1 MNKKYFLITLI
12 LITSLLTLSCQGAE
26 VAKTP
31 LPEPVPEP
39 IEIVIAAVGDVMM
52 HGPQF
57 KAAYV
62 ASTGTYD
69 FSDCFADIAPVIDGA
84 DLAIANI
91 ETTFAGAERGYSGYP
106 AFNSPEQL
114 LPALKDAGFDVLT
127 TANNH
132 TMDRGTS
139 GIVSTID
146 FIQQGGFYQTGSYS
160 TTAAAIQPLIVDVKG
175 LKIGIVAA
183 TYSLNGFVLP
193 EGKEYMVDLIDE
205 QLLIKRITAARSA
218 GADAV
223 AVSLHFGNEY
233 QRQPSDYQK
242 KYADI
247 AIKAGADIIL
257 GSHPHVLQP
266 IEMRTVP
273 ATADT
278 TTKSAIVVWSMGNF
292 ISNQRDRYKDSG
304 MIFTF
309 KIRQEAPG
317 EPIQILEATYLPT
330 YVYKGPLNGKST
342 VYQVLD
348 VGKYTKVEGA
358 TGPPGGSATLRR
370 LHEVWTESTSLITE
384 TPARITYQGLN

>member
-1 MNKKYFLITLI
+1 MKKQKFLLVLVLI
-12 LITSLLTLSCQGAE
+12 MSLAGSACQGADIAE
-26 VAKTP
+26 TP
-31 LPEPVPEP
+31 LPEPPPEP
-39 IEIVIAAVGDVMM
+39 IEVVIAAVGDIMM

-69 FSDCFADIAPVIDGA
+69 FSDCFADIAPVISGA

-139 GIVSTID
+139 GIISTID
-146 FIQQGGFYQTGSYS
+146 FIKQNGFQQTGSYS
-160 TTAAAIQPLIVDVKG
+160 TTAAAIKPLIVDVKG
-175 LKIGIVAA
+175 LKIGIIAA

-193 EGKEYMVDLIDE
+193 AGQEHMVDLIDE
-205 QLLIKRITAARSA
+205 QLLIKRIDAARKA
-218 GADAV
+218 GADAI

-266 IEMRTVP
+266 IEMRTIP

-317 EPIQILEATYLPT
+317 EPITIIEPAYLPT
-330 YVYKGPLNGKST
+330 YVFKGPLNGKST
-342 VYQVLD
+342 VYQILD

-358 TGPPGGSATLRR
+358 ASPPGGSATLRR
-370 LHEVWTESTSLITE
+370 LNEVWAETTSLITE
-384 TPARITYQGLN
+384 TPAKITYQGLN